1 VNSDR
6 REEHPVPKF
15 APRLGFAWDPT
26 GSGKTSV
33 RSSFSYG
40 YAFLPGLTREDQQGS
55 NPWGGRE
62 TVTNVNFSN
71 PFGYVVTP
79 NVKFTPR
86 GLFETTPYDT
96 PVPSYSTWNFAV
108 LNPTGAGGTGP
119 IGFFGPTMQWNAGG
133 DQHCNA
139 LLLSVQRA
147 LNLIASG
154 WKWSGIYRF
163 TSGTPLMI
171 QDDTDAALSAINH
184 QQPNLVLPNSV
195 YTGQSGPGQ
204 FYFNKAA
211 FAAQSAGTFTGNLGW
226 NSLRGPTDWDM
237 DMALSREFRIS
248 KIQFALKYTF

>member
-1 VNSDR
+1 MEDGGGAQADLLA
-6 REEHPVPKF
+6 HYW
-15 APRLGFAWDPT
+15 LGNHSIENRTLATIDFNDYYRWDP
-26 GSGKTSV
+26 
-33 RSSFSYG
+33 
-40 YAFLPGLTREDQQGS
+40 
-55 NPWGGRE
+55 
-62 TVTNVNFSN
+62 
-71 PFGYVVTP
+71 
-79 NVKFTPR
+79 
-86 GLFETTPYDT
+86 
-96 PVPSYSTWNFAV
+96 TWNFAV

-163 TSGTPLMI
+163 TSGMPLMI
-171 QDDTDAALSAINH
+171 QDGTDAALSAINH